1 MFEKMR
7 KCLDTFEENFQKND
21 KEMTKENR
29 ENMWYFYLD
38 FAKAMLIDFPEV
50 EKVARIILVEKGL
63 FDDVKIKFSK

>member
-21 KEMTKENR
+21 KEMTKEDR

>member
-21 KEMTKENR
+21 KEMTKEDK
-29 ENMWYFYLD
+29 ENMWYFYFD